1 MKDVY
6 EHLNDIDMNV
16 SQFEE
21 GEVSEA
27 EREKVKMQLKGKVR
41 KQKPVKWRK
50 MAAAASISIGIS
62 AASLF
67 GLSYTSFAQEIPLL
81 GNLFQLF
88 NSDGLYGSYVENS
101 ESLAI
106 ANEDHGINV
115 TMNEVIFDGKA
126 LYMTYTIESEMDLGE
141 SPKLTGVPTILD
153 SPSMIYST
161 RHELLKNGENQ
172 YVGMTIADLLTEDQV
187 DQVDNG
193 KFEFMIESIVPDS
206 AVGTEAIKG
215 NWAFNFELSATD
227 NIEQIVDVS
236 ADSNGVDVTV
246 KKVVYTP
253 MSFLLHYDEEL
264 SNDVMQK
271 WDFVRVDII
280 VKDDLGNVYTNK
292 HNGEYSN
299 SFTQLHHSNTFEKL
313 DPEATKLIITPVVQ
327 LLEADGSDENGAIFR
342 NKDSTAAKEELQLE
356 EIVFEI
362 NK

>member
-6 EHLNDIDMNV
+6 EHLNDIDMGV
-16 SQFEE
+16 SQFEK

-27 EREKVKMQLKGKVR
+27 EKEKVKMELKGKIR

-88 NSDGLYGSYVENS
+88 SDDGVYGSYDENS
-101 ESLAI
+101 ESLTI
-106 ANEDHGINV
+106 AKEDNGINV

-141 SPKLTGVPTILD
+141 SPELTGIPTILD

-161 RHELLKNGENQ
+161 RHELLKSGENK
-172 YVGMTIADLLTEDQV
+172 YVGMTIADLLTEDRV
-187 DQVDNG
+187 DTG
-193 KFEFMIESIVPDS
+193 RFEFMIESVVPDS
-206 AVGTEAIKG
+206 AVGTGAING
-215 NWAFNFELSATD
+215 NWVFNFELSATD
-227 NIEQIVDVS
+227 NIEQLVNLS
-236 ADSNGVDVTV
+236 AESNGVDVTV

-253 MSFLLHYDEEL
+253 MSFLLYYDEEL
-264 SNDVMQK
+264 SNDVMEK
-271 WDFVRVDII
+271 WDFVTVDII

-292 HNGEYSN
+292 HNGGYSD
-299 SFTQLHHSNTFEKL
+299 SFTQLHHTNTFEKL
-313 DPEATKLIITPVVQ
+313 NPEATKLIVTPVVQ
-327 LLEADGSDENGAIFR
+327 LLEADGTDENGTIYR
-342 NKDSTAAKEELQLE
+342 NEGSNAAEEEFQLE
-356 EIVFEI
+356 EIVIEI
-362 NK
+362 EK

>member
-6 EHLNDIDMNV
+6 EHLNDIDMGV

-21 GEVSEA
+21 VEVSEA
-27 EREKVKMQLKGKVR
+27 EREKVKMDLKGKIR
-41 KQKPVKWRK
+41 KPKPVKWRK
-50 MAAAASISIGIS
+50 MAVAASISIGIS

-88 NSDGLYGSYVENS
+88 NGDGLYGSYEENS

-106 ANEDHGINV
+106 AKEDKGINV

-126 LYMTYTIESEMDLGE
+126 LYMTYTIESEVDLGE
-141 SPKLTGVPTILD
+141 SPELTGIPTILD

-161 RHELLKNGENQ
+161 RHELLKSGENK

-187 DQVDNG
+187 DNG
-193 KFEFMIESIVPDS
+193 KFEFTIESIVPDS
-206 AVGTEAIKG
+206 AVGTEEIKG

-227 NIEQIVDVS
+227 NIEQIVDLS
-236 ADSNGVDVTV
+236 ADSNGVDVIV

-264 SNDVMQK
+264 SNDLMQK

-292 HNGEYSN
+292 HNGGYSD
-299 SFTQLHHSNTFEKL
+299 SFTQLHHTNTFEKL
-313 DPEATKLIITPVVQ
+313 NPEATKLIVTPVVQ
-327 LLEADGSDENGAIFR
+327 LLEADG
-342 NKDSTAAKEELQLE
+342 TAANGSIYRNEGSNAAEEKFQLE
-356 EIVFEI
+356 DIVIEIE
-362 NK
+362 K